1 MTTHMTLTR
10 MSQLVRLT
18 LLAVVT
24 VALMQLAV
32 SAQTPAKPTA
42 KPMRIGFIGSGNI
55 GGAIGELFARAGHE
69 VFFSS
74 RNPENLKGLL
84 QRVGPRARAG
94 TVKEAIAFGD
104 VIFLGVP
111 YSSMPQISKE
121 WAGALKGKVVLDA
134 GNPNVRRDGPM
145 AEPAVAKGAGIAT
158 AEYLPG
164 ARIVRAFNY
173 LNNKVFLNEAHRA
186 GERVAVPLASDDK
199 EALAVASQ
207 LVTDA
212 GFEPVIVGS
221 LSAGKG
227 FDSSSPLFLK
237 TMTARELRKALGL
250 PEPPR

>member
-1 MTTHMTLTR
+1 MPVSLAR
-10 MSQLVRLT
+10 MPYVVRLT
-18 LLAVVT
+18 LVAAMALVV
-24 VALMQLAV
+24 VEAAGR
-32 SAQTPAKPTA
+32 AQAPAGPAA

-74 RNPENLKGLL
+74 RNPDSLKALVT
-84 QRVGPRARAG
+84 RVGPRARAG
-94 TVKEAIAFGD
+94 TVSEAIAFGD

-111 YSSMPQISKE
+111 YSSMPDISKQY
-121 WAGALKGKVVLDA
+121 AGALKGKIVLDA
-134 GNPNVRRDGPM
+134 GNPNVRRDGAM
-145 AEPAVAKGAGIAT
+145 AEPAVARGAGLAT

-186 GERVAVPLASDDK
+186 GERVGVPLASDDK
-199 EALAVASQ
+199 EAMAVAAQ

-212 GFEPVIVGS
+212 GFEPVIVGP

-237 TMTARELRKALGL
+237 TMTARELRKALGV
-250 PEPPR
+250 P

>member
-1 MTTHMTLTR
+1 MSVTR
-10 MSQLVRLT
+10 IFRLT
-18 LLAVVT
+18 GAALAAALVL
-24 VALMQLAV
+24 ALMPLAL
-32 SAQTPAKPTA
+32 SAQAPAKPTA

-55 GGAIGELFARAGHE
+55 GGAIGDLFAKAGHE

-74 RNPENLKGLL
+74 RNPESLKGLVA
-84 QRVGPRARAG
+84 RVGPRARAG
-94 TVKEAIAFGD
+94 TVPEAIAFGN
-104 VIFLGVP
+104 VVFLGVP
-111 YSSMPQISKE
+111 YSSMPDISKQY
-121 WAGALKGKVVLDA
+121 AAALKGKIVLDA

-158 AEYLPG
+158 QEYLPG

-186 GERVAVPLASDDK
+186 GERVGVPLASDDK
-199 EALAVASQ
+199 EALAIAAQ

-212 GFEPVIVGS
+212 GFEPVIVGP

-237 TMTARELRKALGL
+237 TMTARELRKALGI
-250 PEPPR
+250 PNP

>member
-1 MTTHMTLTR
+1 MPVSLTR
-10 MSQLVRLT
+10 MPHVVRLT
-18 LLAVVT
+18 LVAAMALVV
-24 VALMQLAV
+24 VEAAGR
-32 SAQTPAKPTA
+32 AQAPARQAA

-74 RNPENLKGLL
+74 RNPDSLKALVT
-84 QRVGPRARAG
+84 RVGPRARAG
-94 TVKEAIAFGD
+94 TVSEAIAFGD

-111 YSSMPQISKE
+111 YSSMPDISKQY
-121 WAGALKGKVVLDA
+121 AGALKGKIVLDA

-145 AEPAVAKGAGIAT
+145 AEPAVAKGAGLAT

-186 GERVAVPLASDDK
+186 GERVGVPLASDDK
-199 EALAVASQ
+199 EAMAIAAQ

-212 GFEPVIVGS
+212 GFEPVIVGP
-221 LSAGKG
+221 LAAGKG

-250 PEPPR
+250 P